1 MQSQERFEITVFRS
15 SFDNDLDRKGSTSA
29 KAGPGKRNK
38 KTAKVS
44 LFVGYIV
51 RRYIY
56 FRVYNRY
63 LSI

>member
-1 MQSQERFEITVFRS
+1 MTQIEQTQRQPKQ
-15 SFDNDLDRKGSTSA
+15 DRA
-29 KAGPGKRNK
+29 KETK
-38 KTAKVS
+38 KIAKVSLFVGYVS

>member
-1 MQSQERFEITVFRS
+1 G
-15 SFDNDLDRKGSTSA
+15 L
-29 KAGPGKRNK
+29 GKRNK
-38 KTAKVS
+38 KKAKVS

>member
-38 KTAKVS
+38 KNSEGFTICW
-44 LFVGYIV
+44 L
-51 RRYIY
+51 
-56 FRVYNRY
+56 
-63 LSI
+63 